1 MRVTCPHC
9 EELIYES
16 GLQTLVPEVE
26 DGKVYVIEG
35 VCPIHGYVSG
45 EAQVV
50 EEASIRTPEITIGI
64 FVIPF

>member
-1 MRVTCPHC
+1 
-9 EELIYES
+9 
-16 GLQTLVPEVE
+16 VPEVE

-50 EEASIRTPEITIGI
+50 EEAPIRTPEITIGI